1 MPSSLAGSLDFW
13 AIKIENIMKAIVVK
27 RKAVITVMTAVLMGI
42 ASCTKKVYES
52 SEAFNQPMSPSA
64 ELRPEVSGLR
74 VLEWG
79 SETPVAGASV
89 QLELEGEM
97 SQVFQPTVLTTDQ
110 EGRVSWPDHWK
121 VKELC
126 VEETA
131 YHHGSCG
138 LSAVSADQREGR
150 LTLSPKSW
158 FRLQAVDLE
167 DLNNDEFI
175 RIELPI
181 YNERIGYIELDAWEE
196 ALVPVYGNRSTEVY
210 YTVRSSLDPDEVI
223 ESLRVSAYCEG
234 GETLDLKVPY

>member
-1 MPSSLAGSLDFW
+1 MKTKMSNRKLTVIAMSSLLV
-13 AIKIENIMKAIVVK
+13 AIV
-27 RKAVITVMTAVLMGI
+27 
-42 ASCTKKVYES
+42 SCSKKSFEES
-52 SEAFNQPMSPSA
+52 LNQLQPLPPSE
-64 ELRPEVSGLR
+64 ELRPEVNGLR

-97 SQVFQPTVLTTDQ
+97 SQVFQPTALTTDQ
-110 EGRVSWPDHWK
+110 EGRVTWPDHWK
-121 VKELC
+121 VKGLC
-126 VEETA
+126 VEETEQ
-131 YHHGSCG
+131 HHGRCG
-138 LSAVSADQREGR
+138 LSAVSADKQEGR
-150 LTLSPKSW
+150 VIVSPKSW

-181 YNERIGYIELDAWEE
+181 YNDRIEYIELDAWEE

-210 YTVRSSLDPDEVI
+210 YTVRSSLNPDEVI
-223 ESLRVSAYCEG
+223 ESLRVSGYCEG

>member
-1 MPSSLAGSLDFW
+1 MSSLL
-13 AIKIENIMKAIVVK
+13 IAIV
-27 RKAVITVMTAVLMGI
+27 
-42 ASCTKKVYES
+42 SCSKKSFEES
-52 SEAFNQPMSPSA
+52 FNQLQPLPPSE
-64 ELRPEVSGLR
+64 ELRPEVNGLR

-97 SQVFQPTVLTTDQ
+97 SQVFQPTVVTTDQ

-121 VKELC
+121 VKGLC
-126 VEETA
+126 VEETEH
-131 YHHGSCG
+131 HHGSCG
-138 LSAVSADQREGR
+138 LSAVSADKQEGR
-150 LTLSPKSW
+150 VIVSPKSW

-167 DLNNDEFI
+167 DINNDEFI

-181 YNERIGYIELDAWEE
+181 YNDRIGYIELDAWEE

-210 YTVRSSLDPDEVI
+210 YTVRSSLNPDEVI
-223 ESLRVSAYCEG
+223 ESLRVSGYCEG